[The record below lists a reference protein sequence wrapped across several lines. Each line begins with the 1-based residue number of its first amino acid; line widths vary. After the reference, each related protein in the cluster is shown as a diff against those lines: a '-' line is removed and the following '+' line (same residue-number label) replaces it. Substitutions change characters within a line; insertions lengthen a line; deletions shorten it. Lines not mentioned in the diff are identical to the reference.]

1 MNVDLSLIRPY
12 APLVR
17 RIEAEA
23 TVIGDQILKIDHFL
37 NHRIEPSFITE
48 MGQELARRLAQFE
61 PTVIL
66 PTAEASGIAPGLVV
80 AQALNVPLVYAKK
93 YAPQV
98 ESPAIARIIPS
109 PTKGGETK
117 LVLSQRY
124 IVPYVRVVIVD
135 DFLSNGR
142 TAVALVEMAREASAT
157 VLCANFI
164 VEKRFKKG
172 HATIEALGVP
182 VCTLAQVE
190 ALENGRDRAH
200 STLSQRLSGLN
211 MSNNVGFARAAP
223 CARA

>member
-1 MNVDLSLIRPY
+1 MNFSLISPMPEL
-12 APLVR
+12 AD
-17 RIEAEA
+17 RIEREGI
-23 TVIGDQILKIDHFL
+23 VQGNEILKIDHFL

-48 MGQELARRLAQFE
+48 MGQELAKRLVRFE
-61 PTVIL
+61 PSVVL
-66 PTAEASGIAPGLVV
+66 TAEASGIAPGLVV
-80 AQALNVPLVYAKK
+80 AQALDIPLVYAKK

-98 ESPAIARIIPS
+98 ESPAIARVIPS

-124 IVPYVRVVIVD
+124 IVPTDRVVIVD

-142 TAVALVEMAREASAT
+142 TAVALVEMAREAGAT
-157 VLCANFI
+157 VLCASFI

-190 ALENGRDRAH
+190 ALENGRVAL
-200 STLSQRLSGLN
+200 TQ
-211 MSNNVGFARAAP
+211 P
-223 CARA
+223 